1 MLLSL
6 DSTAANRIADTPSLV
21 LLAERC
27 SPAAKAAARETFEAV
42 ARAWGGD
49 DQGGAGGG
57 GGGSERELLFF
68 DGSKASGRVSKA
80 LRAQLGLE
88 RASRAAPT
96 VVLIDQYVLYSF
108 NAYCLHTGIV
118 ASASEI
124 IAKGLALPGGG
135 GNGGGGDGGGDNGG
149 DNGGDAPAAAA
160 AAATAAAAG
169 AAGGGDV
176 TECPLYTFLTQFSDG
191 ELPKVVR
198 TDDYKARSAAVLQ
211 ARQHAAAAGD
221 EAAGDEPMDSEQYD
235 SDGVAFSF

>member
-57 GGGSERELLFF
+57 GGSSERELLFF

-135 GNGGGGDGGGDNGG
+135 GGGGDSGD
-149 DNGGDAPAAAA
+149 DNGGDAPAAA

>member
-1 MLLSL
+1 VLLSL

-27 SPAAKAAARETFEAV
+27 LPAAKAAVRETFEAV
-42 ARAWGGD
+42 ARAWEGE
-49 DQGGAGGG
+49 QRG

-88 RASRAAPT
+88 RASRVAPT
-96 VVLIDQYVLYSF
+96 VVLIDQYVLFNF
-108 NAYCLHTGIV
+108 NAYCLHTGV
-118 ASASEI
+118 AASASEI
-124 IAKGLALPGGG
+124 VAKGLALPGSGG
-135 GNGGGGDGGGDNGG
+135 GGGGDGGGGGGDSGG
-149 DNGGDAPAAAA
+149 DNGGDAPAA

-211 ARQHAAAAGD
+211 ARQHAAAGD